1 MTSRLRL
8 LGIALG
14 FIGIAFLAI
23 GAFAF
28 IKTQDGYRSLN
39 AFSAAQDVRLTY
51 NEDGK
56 LVDRGETAEAQ
67 AIMALLTKDWGYS
80 VVDSEL
86 DPNDPVVNTAT
97 EYMYQMA
104 TIAYH
109 TLTGTQT
116 IVLTEPV
123 EYNGE
128 TFAAGTYDFPID
140 GRYYSQFDRQH
151 PLEGPART
159 QAWSGTALGLIGQLG
174 VGTVTASALQL
185 GLALAA
191 LFAGVGATFFFIGA
205 GLFWATRPEKAP
217 VPVLRT
223 ASVPA

>member
-28 IKTQDGYRSLN
+28 IKTPDGYRSLN

-56 LVDRGETAEAQ
+56 LVDRGETEEAQ

-86 DPNDPVVNTAT
+86 DPNDPVVNTAS
-97 EYMYQMA
+97 EYMYEMA

-128 TFAAGTYDFPID
+128 TFAAGTYEFPID

-151 PLEGPART
+151 PLEGPARA
-159 QAWSGTALGLIGQLG
+159 QAWSGTALSLIGQLG

-185 GLALAA
+185 GLGLAA

>member
-1 MTSRLRL
+1 MISRLRL
-8 LGIALG
+8 LGTALG

-39 AFSAAQDVRLTY
+39 AFSVAQDVRLTY
-51 NEDGK
+51 NDNGQ
-56 LVDRGETAEAQ
+56 LVDRGETTEAQ

-86 DPNDPVVNTAT
+86 DPVDPVVNTAS

-109 TLTGTQT
+109 TLHGTQT

-128 TFAAGTYDFPID
+128 AFAAGTYEFPID

-151 PLEGPART
+151 PLEGPARA
-159 QAWSGTALGLIGQLG
+159 QAWSGTAIGLIGQLG

-191 LFAGVGATFFFIGA
+191 LFAGVGATFFFTGA